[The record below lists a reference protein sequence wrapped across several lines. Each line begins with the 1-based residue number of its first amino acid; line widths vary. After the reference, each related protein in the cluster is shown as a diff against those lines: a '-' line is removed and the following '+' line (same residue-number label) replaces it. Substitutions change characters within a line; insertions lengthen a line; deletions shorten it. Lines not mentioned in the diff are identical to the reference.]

1 MQEKIHAYGKKI
13 FIFVFI
19 FSFMFFFNSIKLYCF
34 AYNGNSGS
42 DCYSTYSGSSSDTS
56 NNPGQSQQQNGG
68 PQTGTGQNETA
79 EKQKKEA
86 EEKAAEEKAKKEAAE
101 KAKKEEE
108 QRLAEE
114 KKKKEQDEKKQE
126 QDAYEDL
133 KADVEKSLEKLREKE
148 DEITRKGK
156 EIDKLEERNREIE
169 KKITE
174 LGKKNPLIDYNK
186 IPQNLVNQYKE
197 YIKKTNMSNEEYSS
211 PERTQKIY
219 NLLNE
224 QMNSDIALDYARK
237 DLKVAVEEYQLMLE
251 PIVQSL
257 KDVKYV
263 GDPVDITKGKYICEY
278 SDDVYSRFFTPQREG
293 VFGKNWISNLDS
305 RIIRCKT
312 QNFSN
317 EIVTLKEII
326 PNYEN
331 AILKINKI
339 ITSCNDFSDFYDEL
353 DNYQARLKEY
363 KNKFKYYKSDKS
375 SSEIVMNYNI
385 ELNNL
390 YDQVIYLDN
399 DLRNFERRKRNT
411 ENKIAF
417 YEELNKLNAYID
429 DINRYVCYDEFK
441 NPDSYILMYG
451 FIYFIDE
458 NGTSILCK
466 LNENCYEPLNENLKN
481 VIKIYGL
488 KNNGE
493 ISLDGNNE
501 GGFVVES
508 LYGEKKYYSKYG
520 QLEKIVL
527 KNGLTNCFEYSD
539 GKLSKIILETGE
551 ELFVKTNSNGKIISV
566 DGKSYG
572 NATFEYK
579 ENMLCYAKDCDD
591 IPVWFSYNS
600 AGYLSN
606 IKKADNSSINIE
618 YEQVPNLRFAVSKV
632 TNEIGEAEYFEYDFV
647 DNTNRKTTHT
657 SISAEKTVYYSN
669 SLGQITSVINQN
681 GKKTEY
687 KYNENGVYSS
697 ITENGEKRDY
707 VYDEHGQLSKI
718 KFEDGSEY
726 SVEIDE
732 SGNLIKEIDRDGN
745 VYKWT
750 YDSKGNQ
757 TSSSYNSSLMYECE
771 YNSKNQVSKISD
783 DNYEIFYEYN
793 QFGDV
798 AKKTTLFNERFLVET
813 WEYDEKNRPVKY
825 ENSNGDITVIEYGK
839 KYRKETYNNEK
850 QIETFFND
858 RMWQV
863 KSIVTDLKTGK
874 SYSKEL
880 IYDNCKRLKMV
891 LIDGNLFASYTYK
904 TGGLLKSFTQWNL
917 YGVGYTTE
925 YVYDS
930 LNRLVSEIV
939 YEVDKGGL
947 QVGEKYVICNRE
959 YKNENVN
966 SKYQKTIVKINKANQ
981 KNAVI
986 EEYDNKNRIVKI
998 TQPDGFTKNYFYSK
1012 AGKIIEETD
1021 SNSVTKK
1028 YFYNL
1033 DGTYSILVSL
1043 ADGSVCSSEYDKF
1056 GKLISNI
1063 SFANEQTFYEYDS
1076 VGNVTKE
1083 KFING
1088 ETQYFYDSKG
1098 RITSIGVCDL
1108 YGQCVNLTKVLYDD
1122 KNKET
1127 KVQKNSDFVL
1137 CEKFDFLERLIERT
1151 DKSGITIYDYDC
1163 LGNVIKETDAKGDVY
1178 CFEHNPYG
1186 NISKITDDKGN
1197 SIQILYYPTGHVKS
1211 FLKNGKVVSE
1221 YSYNDCFDLILQQND
1236 FMNVKYD
1243 YDEFGIIDAVT
1254 TNYNGNTKYDV
1265 LDKKNYVVTNSM
1277 NQNYQYELD
1286 GKGNVISVK
1295 NSANK
1300 KTTYVY
1306 DKKNR
1311 VVEKKWNSGKL
1322 TKYLYDDFN
1331 NTLKV
1336 QNQTV
1341 NKNAAVEKSEEYI
1354 EKNLVGQIISAKN
1367 ENSNLKFEYD
1377 LAGNLIFYED
1387 IIANVNVKYEY
1398 DGVGRLISKKSDSFD
1413 FVYSYDVLG
1422 NLEKIEELKSNT
1434 WVCFEYEKSID
1445 GNFYETVRKFS
1456 NGSLIKTYYDDFGR
1470 TNCVIT
1476 KNSLGQIISADFVSY
1491 DEEGKIRARCDATG
1505 KLTLYEYDEKDRV
1518 VCEKKSFSKEL
1529 LDFYKNEAIEC
1540 GLFVSFDEA
1549 EFYGDYENVSSQIAN
1564 DFATLFTKTD
1574 VDVKLSVSNYFWVQ
1588 KYDYNLIGSLT
1599 SSTNAFGKI
1608 IYEYDNQNRLIYK
1621 HGANTQTEGIR
1632 LTWNDDGQLLKIES
1646 LYNRVCFEYGAKNRP
1661 IAIYNEDLFSNE
1673 CFVTYYSYDPFGR
1686 RISETDKNGNTKF
1699 FVYDGLSS
1707 NLLVKTPTYSNN
1719 VTFLSEKYFEA
1730 NYDESIEYKLITNQ
1744 TDNTD
1749 SDVKTLNNSKIQT
1762 TEQEN
1767 NSEYKNNKT
1776 QLATDVESGYKNHKT
1791 YTENRV
1797 TIVMNVNNQP
1807 VLQLYADGTYASGR
1821 DFEIMLNDYRKTV
1834 VGSANSYSDLHTIC
1848 DYDCW
1853 GNPILYGK
1861 NTNYNNSLLILDS
1874 NFVFYDLGYRD
1885 YSPIFKC
1892 FTTEDPFQD
1901 GYNWYAYCCCDAVN
1915 FVDVLGFAKQDIAI
1929 NEKIGVEAIFISYSM
1944 FDEKKYRETGSDLGI
1959 HKGSDCADVSCQ
1971 VSFEAYSKKE
1981 IDYNSKLLSDFEI
1994 EHKKNLQ
2001 NMENNEIAKNY
2012 KIGTIDFIND
2022 TSGENF
2028 SLVLTGYSESEKLNK
2043 NGDYLSVLES
2053 LKKPD
2058 NIGPGTIIMF
2068 ANPNNLDG
2076 SKNGWV
2082 GHAAL
2087 VLSREYD
2094 ANGNVIGVLTIQGHT
2109 DGGSTELEYIGFDSS
2124 CDQNKHISA
2133 YLGELFGLFEIGA
2146 AQTCAK

>member
-1 MQEKIHAYGKKI
+1 MQKRFFLYSKK
-13 FIFVFI
+13 IFVFI
-19 FSFMFFFNSIKLYCF
+19 LFFIFAFFSKVTKVYSLY
-34 AYNGNSGS
+34 YDGTSWVSSTPSSSSTDSSNNSG
-42 DCYSTYSGSSSDTS
+42 G
-56 NNPGQSQQQNGG
+56 GQQNQQQNQQQNS
-68 PQTGTGQNETA
+68 QTPNVDAQ
-79 EKQKKEA
+79 KEA
-86 EEKAAEEKAKKEAAE
+86 EQKAAEEKARLEA
-101 KAKKEEE
+101 E
-108 QRLAEE
+108 Q
-114 KKKKEQDEKKQE
+114 KQHE
-126 QDAYEDL
+126 QDAYDALNFDMETCI
-133 KADVEKSLEKLREKE
+133 EKIREKE
-148 DEITRKGK
+148 SEITKKGK
-156 EIDKLEERNREIE
+156 EIDRLEDKNKEIE
-169 KKITE
+169 KEISE
-174 LGKKNPLIDYNK
+174 LAEKQPIIDFDK
-186 IPQNLVNQYKE
+186 IPQNEVNKYKE
-197 YIKKTNMSNEEYSS
+197 YITETYKSGEDNSS
-211 PERTQKIY
+211 SEKNQKIY
-219 NLLNE
+219 KLLVE
-224 QMNSDIALDYARK
+224 QMNNDIALDYAKK
-237 DLKVAVEEYQLMLE
+237 DLKVAVNEYQQMVE
-251 PIVQSL
+251 PIIQAL
-257 KDVKYV
+257 KDVKFA
-263 GDPVDITKGKYICEY
+263 GDPVDITNGKYIYSY
-278 SDDVYSRFFTPQREG
+278 SDKILTRKYESKREG

-312 QNFSN
+312 
-317 EIVTLKEII
+317 L
-326 PNYEN
+326 
-331 AILKINKI
+331 
-339 ITSCNDFSDFYDEL
+339 DFSEGIKL
-353 DNYQARLKEY
+353 LKNIEKNCEKAIAY
-363 KNKFKYYKSDKS
+363 IGEIKNKHSDYVYFQNELKNLQGEYDYYQSAFEYLKCDENCSNGL
-375 SSEIVMNYNI
+375 EVFLN

-390 YDQVIYLDN
+390 KESINQVDN
-399 DLRNFERRKRNT
+399 LLSVYEQKKSDT
-411 ENKIAF
+411 ENKIIF
-417 YEELNKLNAYID
+417 YEELNNLNAYID
-429 DINRYVCYDEFK
+429 EVNKYVSYDEFK

-451 FIYFIDE
+451 FIYFVDE
-458 NGTSILCK
+458 NGIPILCR
-466 LNENCYEPLNENLKN
+466 LNGNCYEPLNENLKD

-488 KNNGE
+488 GKNGE

-501 GGFVVES
+501 CGFVVES

-520 QLEKIVL
+520 QLERIVY
-527 KNGLTNCFEYSD
+527 KNGLSKRFEYSE

-579 ENMLCYAKDCDD
+579 DNMLCYAKDCDD
-591 IPVWFSYNS
+591 IPVLFSYNS

-618 YEQVPNLRFAVSKV
+618 YEQVPNLGFAVSKV

-669 SLGQITSVINQN
+669 SLGQITSVINHN

-687 KYNENGVYSS
+687 EYNENGVYSS
-697 ITENGEKRDY
+697 ITENGEKRIY
-707 VYDEHGQLSKI
+707 VYDMLGQLSKI
-718 KFEDGSEY
+718 EFEDGSEY
-726 SVEIDE
+726 CVEFDDF
-732 SGNLIKEIDRDGN
+732 GNLTKEIDRDGN
-745 VYKWT
+745 VYEWT

-757 TSSSYNSSLMYECE
+757 TSSRYNSSLMYECE
-771 YNSKNQVSKISD
+771 YNSKNQLSKICD
-783 DNYEIFYEYN
+783 DNYQINYEYN
-793 QFGDV
+793 QFGNV
-798 AKKTTLFNERFLVET
+798 SKKTTLFNERTLVET

-825 ENSNGDITVIEYGK
+825 ENSNGDITVIEYGE
-839 KYRKETYNNEK
+839 KYTKETYNNEK
-850 QIETFFND
+850 QIETFLNN
-858 RMWQV
+858 RQWQI
-863 KSIVTDLKTGK
+863 KTIVTDLKTGK
-874 SYSKEL
+874 SYTKEL
-880 IYDNCKRLKMV
+880 IYDNCKRLKMI
-891 LIDGNLFASYTYK
+891 LIDGNIFASYTYK

-939 YEVDKGGL
+939 YEVDRGGL
-947 QVGEKYVICNRE
+947 QVGEKYVISNRE
-959 YKNENVN
+959 YKIENEN
-966 SKYQKTIVKINKANQ
+966 SKYEKTTVKIYKANQ
-981 KNAVI
+981 KNPVF

-998 TQPDGFTKNYFYSK
+998 TQPDGFTKKYLYSN
-1012 AGKIIEETD
+1012 AGKLIEESD

-1028 YFYNL
+1028 YFYNQ
-1033 DGTYSILVSL
+1033 DGTYSICVSL
-1043 ADGSVCSSEYDKF
+1043 GNGSVCSSEYDKF
-1056 GKLISNI
+1056 GRLVLDV
-1063 SFANEQTFYEYDS
+1063 SFANEQIFYEYDS
-1076 VGNVTKE
+1076 VGNITKQ
-1083 KFING
+1083 KFANG
-1088 ETQYFYDSKG
+1088 EAQYVYDHKG
-1098 RITSIGVCDL
+1098 RIISIGVCDL
-1108 YGQCVNLTKVLYDD
+1108 YGQCVNLTKVIYKDE
-1122 KNKET
+1122 NKET
-1127 KVQKNSDFVL
+1127 MVQKNSDFIL
-1137 CEKFDFLERLIERT
+1137 CEKYDFLDRLIERT
-1151 DKSGITIYDYDC
+1151 DKSGRKVFDYDC
-1163 LGNVIKETDAKGDVY
+1163 LGNVVKETDSNGNNLY
-1178 CFEHNPYG
+1178 FEHNPCG

-1197 SIQILYYPTGHVKS
+1197 FIQILYYPTGHVKS
-1211 FLKNGKVVSE
+1211 FLKNGKVISE
-1221 YSYNDCFDLILQQND
+1221 YSYNDDFELISQRND
-1236 FMNVKYD
+1236 FINVNYDYDDFGIVNSVLTNHNGNVKYD
-1243 YDEFGIIDAVT
+1243 ILGR
-1254 TNYNGNTKYDV
+1254 
-1265 LDKKNYVVTNSM
+1265 KNYVVTNSM
-1277 NQNYQYELD
+1277 NQKYQYELD
-1286 GKGNVISVK
+1286 QIGNVISVE
-1295 NSANK
+1295 NPANK

-1311 VVEKKWNSGKL
+1311 IVEKKWYSGKL
-1322 TKYLYDDFN
+1322 TKYLYDDFYN
-1331 NTLKV
+1331 ILKV

-1341 NKNAAVEKSEEYI
+1341 NKKGDVEKTEDYI
-1354 EKNLVGQIISAKN
+1354 EKNLVGQIVAAKN
-1367 ENSNLKFEYD
+1367 EASNLKLEYD
-1377 LAGNLIFYED
+1377 LTGNLICYED

-1398 DGVGRLISKKSDSFD
+1398 DNFERLISKKSDSFD

-1434 WVCFEYEKSID
+1434 WVSFEYEKSID
-1445 GNFYETVRKFS
+1445 GKCYENLRKFS
-1456 NGSLIKTYYDDFGR
+1456 NGSVIKTYYDNFGR

-1476 KNSLGQIISADFVSY
+1476 KNSLGQVISADFVSY
-1491 DEEGKIRARCDATG
+1491 DDEGKIRARCDATG
-1505 KLTLYEYDEKDRV
+1505 KLTIYEYDEKDRV
-1518 VCEKKSFSKEL
+1518 VCEKKSFSKEV

-1540 GLFVSFDEA
+1540 GLFVSFDES
-1549 EFYGDYENVSSQIAN
+1549 EYFGDYENVSSQIAN
-1564 DFATLFTKTD
+1564 DFFALFKETG
-1574 VDVKLSVSNYFWVQ
+1574 VNVNLSVSNYFWVQ

-1599 SSTNAFGKI
+1599 SSINAFGKI
-1608 IYEYDNQNRLIYK
+1608 LYEYDNQNRLVYK

-1632 LTWNDDGQLLKIES
+1632 LTWNDDGQLIKIFS
-1646 LYNRVCFEYGAKNRP
+1646 SHNRVSFEYGAKNRP
-1661 IAIYNEDLFSNE
+1661 IAIYNEDLFTNE
-1673 CFVTYYSYDPFGR
+1673 CFVTYYSYDAFGR

-1767 NSEYKNNKT
+1767 NSEYKNYKT

-1885 YSPIFKC
+1885 YSPVFKC

-1929 NEKIGVEAIFISYSM
+1929 NEKIGVEVIFISYSM

-2012 KIGTIDFIND
+2012 EIGTIDFIND
-2022 TSGENF
+2022 TKGENF
-2028 SLVLTGYSESEKLNK
+2028 SLVLAGYSESDKISQNS
-2043 NGDYLSVLES
+2043 NYLTVLEA
-2053 LKKPD
+2053 LKNPD
-2058 NIGPGTIIMF
+2058 TIGPGTIIMF
-2068 ANPNNLDG
+2068 ANPNNLSG
-2076 SKNGWV
+2076 VNNGWV

-2087 VLSREYD
+2087 VLSREFD
-2094 ANGNVIGVLTIQGHT
+2094 ANGNVIGVLTLQGHS
-2109 DGGSTELEYIGFDSS
+2109 DGVSTELEYIGFDSS
-2124 CDQNKHISA
+2124 CDPNKHISA
-2133 YLGELFGLFEIGA
+2133 YLGELFGLFEIGGK
-2146 AQTCAK
+2146 QTCAK